1 MEGGF
6 KTVSE
11 IVEEVAEKIAEKRV
25 EEVMFKCIKAIMKN
39 LNKTAEDAM
48 ELLDIPQEQ
57 WSHYKSLL

>member
-1 MEGGF
+1 M
-6 KTVSE
+6 SE

-39 LNKTAEDAM
+39 LNTTAEEAM
-48 ELLDIPQEQ
+48 ELLDIPQEK

>member
-1 MEGGF
+1 M
-6 KTVSE
+6 
-11 IVEEVAEKIAEKRV
+11 EEVAEKIAEKRV

-48 ELLDIPQEQ
+48 ELLDIPQEK